1 MWRWRE
7 TSARCSMSSPVP
19 EAAGSTGCWDE
30 ISGTGGLPV
39 CNGLS
44 GGGGIGIGLWF
55 SAPPGAKTW
64 VLERP
69 ALCDGGLLGMAVLG
83 IRHLP
88 GGLSGAGTF
97 GDVSG
102 RSALGTYGWKAPE
115 ADFLVFLENSWK
127 IVPLSAVAL
136 EKNLE
141 NHENFVCICG
151 KMGYNRME

>member
-7 TSARCSMSSPVP
+7 TSARCSMGSPVP

-30 ISGTGGLPV
+30 ISRTGGLPV

-44 GGGGIGIGLWF
+44 GGGGIGNCLWI
-55 SAPPGAKTW
+55 SAAAETK
-64 VLERP
+64 VRLV
-69 ALCDGGLLGMAVLG
+69 GGSAFCGGSFLGMAVLG
-83 IRHLP
+83 IWHLP
-88 GGLSGAGTF
+88 RGLSRAGTF

-102 RSALGTYGWKAPE
+102 WSALGTYGWKASE
-115 ADFLVFLENSWK
+115 TGFLVFLENSWK
-127 IVPLSAVAL
+127 IVPISAVAL

-141 NHENFVCICG
+141 NYENFVCICG